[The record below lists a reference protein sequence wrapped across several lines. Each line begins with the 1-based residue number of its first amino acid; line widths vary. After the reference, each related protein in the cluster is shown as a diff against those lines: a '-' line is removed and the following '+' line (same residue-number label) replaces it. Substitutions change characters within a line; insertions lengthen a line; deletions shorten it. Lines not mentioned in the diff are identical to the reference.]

1 MEFKFYNI
9 DNSILNKINE
19 YNLEYNDILN
29 KILKDKNSNLDDL
42 LEKRDCIEENILEI
56 LNTQKYIGYLNE
68 DEYYDIESEFRT
80 KYLGNNILDIQ
91 QINNMYNEIK
101 IHDSELYENLKYIL
115 EKSIK
120 EHKNIYILVK

>member
-1 MEFKFYNI
+1 MEFRFYNI
-9 DNSILNKINE
+9 DNYILNNLSE
-19 YNLEYNDILN
+19 YSLEYNDILN

-56 LNTQKYIGYLNE
+56 LNNHKYI
-68 DEYYDIESEFRT
+68 
-80 KYLGNNILDIQ
+80 GNNILDIQ

-101 IHDSELYENLKYIL
+101 IHDSELYEKLKYIL

-120 EHKNIYILVK
+120 DSKNIYILVK

>member
-1 MEFKFYNI
+1 MEFRFYNI
-9 DNSILNKINE
+9 DNYILNNLSE
-19 YNLEYNDILN
+19 YSLEYNDILN

-56 LNTQKYIGYLNE
+56 LNNQKYIGYLSE
-68 DEYYDIESEFRT
+68 DEYYDIESEFRK
-80 KYLGNNILDIQ
+80 KYFGNNILDIQ

-101 IHDSELYENLKYIL
+101 IHDSELYEKLKYIL

-120 EHKNIYILVK
+120 DSKNIYILVK